1 MPDDPPLSDDQVYDL
16 LHDALLSFSHRTV
29 ATADGQ
35 AILSTAIRQM
45 EILQRA
51 LIILKE
57 GDGSTEPE
65 LPHVS

>member
-1 MPDDPPLSDDQVYDL
+1 MSDDPPLTDDQVYGL

-29 ATADGQ
+29 ATSDGQ
-35 AILSTAIRQM
+35 AILTTAIKQI

-57 GDGSTEPE
+57 GDGSTEPAH
-65 LPHVS
+65 PPAT

>member
-1 MPDDPPLSDDQVYDL
+1 MSDDPALTDDQVYDL

-29 ATADGQ
+29 ATTDGQ
-35 AILSTAIRQM
+35 AILTTAIKQI

-57 GDGSTEPE
+57 GDGSTAEHP
-65 LPHVS
+65 PAI